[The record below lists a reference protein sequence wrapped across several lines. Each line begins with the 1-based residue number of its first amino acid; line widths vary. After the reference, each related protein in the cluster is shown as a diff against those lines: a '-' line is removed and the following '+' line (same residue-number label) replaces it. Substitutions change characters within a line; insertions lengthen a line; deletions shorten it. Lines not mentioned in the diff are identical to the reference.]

1 MNIIELKKSLIDK
14 IQATKSNELLEEIN
28 RFLNSQ
34 DPDSVEV
41 YQLNEEQQNAISEA
55 REDIKNGRYSS
66 DVEVNEEFKQWLK
79 K

>member
-41 YQLNEEQQNAISEA
+41 YQLNEEQQNAIAEA

-66 DVEVNEEFKQWLK
+66 DEEVNEEFKKWLK

>member
-55 REDIKNGRYSS
+55 REDIKNGHYSS
-66 DVEVNEEFKQWLK
+66 DEEVNEEFKQWLK